1 MLKTWTSTV
10 TLIITFVTFGLSL
23 SHAQSFNSE
32 DAINPSTET
41 GEQIVTDS
49 MLDLI
54 KRTPL
59 PVQFGGYLTFS
70 NAQDSLRDALA
81 KLGAPNFAIGF
92 SAYAAYNLDP
102 VPILFGAD
110 AGVQFAGQSRKL
122 YSQPNG
128 SGRVDSIE
136 YTSSN
141 TQFPVNAFIRI
152 QPNIETFFFPYAEL
166 VGGFRVY
173 SSRLSVEQS
182 NSYMH
187 NSESNSQ
194 TDLSWTYG
202 AGLGLMVKF
211 LDVIELPNILQRT
224 LVDARMRYMRGS
236 SVNLHRYI
244 INDNQ
249 SITTVNQ
256 LVLDPTLVEF
266 SIGITIQF

>member
-10 TLIITFVTFGLSL
+10 TLIITLVVLSLSL

-32 DAINPSTET
+32 DAVNTSTEA

-49 MLDLI
+49 LLDLI

-70 NAQDSLRDALA
+70 NAQDSLSDALA
-81 KLGAPNFAIGF
+81 KLGAPNYAIGF

-102 VPILFGAD
+102 IPILFGAD
-110 AGVQFAGQSRKL
+110 AGVQFAGQSHKL
-122 YSQPNG
+122 YMQPG
-128 SGRVDSIE
+128 TGGRTDSVE
-136 YTSSN
+136 FTSSN
-141 TQFPVNAFIRI
+141 IHFPVNAFVRI

-173 SSRLSVEQS
+173 TSRLSVEQ
-182 NSYMH
+182 NNMYMH
-187 NSESNSQ
+187 NSQSNSQ